1 MILSSEEIKEKIEKE
16 NLISNYINLE
26 IQLQPAS
33 FDLTLGEVYLLT
45 SSGSINFSN
54 KERKLP
60 KYKKIEFKKNWLK
73 LKRGT
78 YLIVFNEIIKMP
90 NDLIGFLRPRSS
102 LIRSGASIFSS
113 LWDPGYRG
121 KSSSLLVVFNKN
133 GLKVKKNA
141 RVAQIV
147 FVKLS
152 KATKKIYSGIYQ
164 KEGIE

>member
-1 MILSSEEIKEKIEKE
+1 M
-16 NLISNYINLE
+16 
-26 IQLQPAS
+26 
-33 FDLTLGEVYLLT
+33 
-45 SSGSINFSN
+45 
-54 KERKLP
+54 
-60 KYKKIEFKKNWLK
+60 

-78 YLIVFNEIIKMP
+78 YLIVFNEIVKMS

-113 LWDPGYRG
+113 LWDPGYCG

-133 GLKVKKNA
+133 GLKLKKNA
-141 RVAQIV
+141 RVAQMV

-164 KEGIE
+164 KERIE

>member
-1 MILSSEEIKEKIEKE
+1 MILSSEEIKKRIEKG
-16 NLISNYINLE
+16 NLISNYIDLKT
-26 IQLQPAS
+26 QLQPAS

-45 SSGSINFSN
+45 SFGSIDFSN

-60 KYKKIEFKKNWLK
+60 KYKKIEFKKDWLT
-73 LKRGT
+73 LERGT
-78 YLIVFNEIIKMP
+78 YLIVFNEVVKMP
-90 NDLIGFLRPRSS
+90 NNLIGFLRPRST

-113 LWDPGYRG
+113 LWDPGYYG

-133 GLKVKKNA
+133 GLKVKKNS
-141 RVAQIV
+141 RVAQMV

-164 KEGIE
+164 KERIE

>member
-164 KEGIE
+164 KERIE